1 MLLRI
6 IFLFYILI
14 YLYVL
19 RIFVRKKLYFINLK
33 LIDEIEK
40 NFLIFMINY
49 IGIKYV
55 I

>member
-19 RIFVRKKLYFINLK
+19 CIFVRKKLYFINLK
-33 LIDEIEK
+33 IDRWNRK
-40 NFLIFMINY
+40 KFLIFMINY